1 MKISQKKIKMN
12 NYYRRQEFARKNLK
26 DLINEGLKQMGT
38 QGLSEDMYQLWVEYS
53 KKVIEISTREF
64 NAEILLN
71 YLRVV
76 LSINPQLQPY
86 QKIGICLDYLIG
98 VLRII

>member
-1 MKISQKKIKMN
+1 MN

-38 QGLSEDMYQLWVEYS
+38 QGLSEEMYQLWVEYS

>member
-1 MKISQKKIKMN
+1 MNHYYKK
-12 NYYRRQEFARKNLK
+12 QEFVRKYIK
-26 DLINEGLKQMGT
+26 DLIDDGLKLMKDPN
-38 QGLSEDMYQLWVEYS
+38 LSEAKYNIWLRYS
-53 KKVIEISTREF
+53 QQVLEISTKDY

-71 YLRVV
+71 YLRVIM
-76 LSINPQLQPY
+76 SINPQFQPY

>member
-1 MKISQKKIKMN
+1 MN
-12 NYYRRQEFARKNLK
+12 NYYRKQDFVRKYIR
-26 DLINEGLKQMGT
+26 DLVDDGLKQMKDPY
-38 QGLSEDMYQLWVEYS
+38 LSEDMYNIWLKYS
-53 KKVIEISTREF
+53 LQVLEISTKDY

-71 YLRVV
+71 YLRVIM
-76 LSINPQLQPY
+76 SINPQLQPY

>member
-1 MKISQKKIKMN
+1 MN
-12 NYYRRQEFARKNLK
+12 NYYRKQEFVRKYIK
-26 DLINEGLKQMGT
+26 DLIDDGLKQMKDPN
-38 QGLSEDMYQLWVEYS
+38 LSEAMYKIWLRYS
-53 KKVIEISTREF
+53 QQVLEISTKDY

-71 YLRVV
+71 YLRVIM
-76 LSINPQLQPY
+76 SINPQLQPY

>member
-1 MKISQKKIKMN
+1 MN
-12 NYYRRQEFARKNLK
+12 NYYRKQDFVRKYIK
-26 DLINEGLKQMGT
+26 DLVDDGLKQMKDPN
-38 QGLSEDMYQLWVEYS
+38 LSECMYNIWLKYS
-53 KKVIEISTREF
+53 QQVLEISTKDY

-71 YLRVV
+71 YLRVIM
-76 LSINPQLQPY
+76 SINPQLQPY

>member
-1 MKISQKKIKMN
+1 MN
-12 NYYRRQEFARKNLK
+12 NYYRKHDFVRKYIR
-26 DLINEGLKQMGT
+26 DLVDDGLKQMKDPN
-38 QGLSEDMYQLWVEYS
+38 LSEDMYNIWLKYS
-53 KKVIEISTREF
+53 QQVLEISTKDY

-71 YLRVV
+71 YLRVI

>member
-1 MKISQKKIKMN
+1 MN
-12 NYYRRQEFARKNLK
+12 NYYRKQYFVREYIK
-26 DLINEGLKQMGT
+26 DLIDDGLKQMKDPN
-38 QGLSEDMYQLWVEYS
+38 LSEDMYNIWLKYS
-53 KKVIEISTREF
+53 QQVLEISTKDY

-71 YLRVV
+71 YLRVIM
-76 LSINPQLQPY
+76 SINPQLQPY

>member
-1 MKISQKKIKMN
+1 MN
-12 NYYRRQEFARKNLK
+12 NYYRKQDFVRKYIR
-26 DLINEGLKQMGT
+26 DLVDDGLKQMKDPN
-38 QGLSEDMYQLWVEYS
+38 LSEYTYNIWLKYS
-53 KKVIEISTREF
+53 QQVLEISTKDY

-71 YLRVV
+71 YLRVIM
-76 LSINPQLQPY
+76 SINPQLQPY

>member
-1 MKISQKKIKMN
+1 MN
-12 NYYRRQEFARKNLK
+12 NYYRKQDSVRKYIR
-26 DLINEGLKQMGT
+26 DLVDDGLKQMKDPN
-38 QGLSEDMYQLWVEYS
+38 LSEDMYNIWLKYS
-53 KKVIEISTREF
+53 QQVLEISTKDY

-71 YLRVV
+71 YLRVIMSV
-76 LSINPQLQPY
+76 NPQLQPY

>member
-1 MKISQKKIKMN
+1 MN
-12 NYYRRQEFARKNLK
+12 NYYRKQDFVRKYIR
-26 DLINEGLKQMGT
+26 DLVDDGLKQMKDPN
-38 QGLSEDMYQLWVEYS
+38 LSEDMYNIWLKYS
-53 KKVIEISTREF
+53 QQVLEISTKDN
-64 NAEILLN
+64 NADILLN
-71 YLRVV
+71 YLRVI

>member
-1 MKISQKKIKMN
+1 MN
-12 NYYRRQEFARKNLK
+12 NYYRKHDFVRKYIR
-26 DLINEGLKQMGT
+26 DLVDDGLKQMKDPN
-38 QGLSEDMYQLWVEYS
+38 LSEDMYNIWLKYS
-53 KKVIEISTREF
+53 QQVLEISTKDY

-71 YLRVV
+71 YLRVIM
-76 LSINPQLQPY
+76 SINPQLQPY

>member
-1 MKISQKKIKMN
+1 MN
-12 NYYRRQEFARKNLK
+12 NYYRKQDFVRKYIR
-26 DLINEGLKQMGT
+26 DLVDDGLKQMKDPN
-38 QGLSEDMYQLWVEYS
+38 LSEYMYNIWLKYS
-53 KKVIEISTREF
+53 QQVLEISTKDY

-71 YLRVV
+71 YLRVIM
-76 LSINPQLQPY
+76 SINPQLQPY

>member
-1 MKISQKKIKMN
+1 MN
-12 NYYRRQEFARKNLK
+12 NYYRKREFVRKYVR
-26 DLINEGLKQMGT
+26 DLIDDGLKQMRDPN
-38 QGLSEDMYQLWVEYS
+38 LSESMYNIWLRYS
-53 KKVIEISTREF
+53 QQVLEISTKEY

-71 YLRVV
+71 YLRVIM
-76 LSINPQLQPY
+76 SINPQLRPN

>member
-1 MKISQKKIKMN
+1 MN
-12 NYYRRQEFARKNLK
+12 NYYRKREFVRKYVR
-26 DLINEGLKQMGT
+26 DLIDDGLKQMRDPN
-38 QGLSEDMYQLWVEYS
+38 LSESMYNIWLRYS
-53 KKVIEISTREF
+53 QQVLEISTKEY

-71 YLRVV
+71 YLRVI

>member
-1 MKISQKKIKMN
+1 MN
-12 NYYRRQEFARKNLK
+12 NYYRKREFVRKYVR
-26 DLINEGLKQMGT
+26 DLIDDGLKQMKDPN
-38 QGLSEDMYQLWVEYS
+38 LSESMYNIWLRYS
-53 KKVIEISTREF
+53 QQVLEISTKEY

-71 YLRVV
+71 YLRVIM
-76 LSINPQLQPY
+76 SINPQLRPN

>member
-1 MKISQKKIKMN
+1 MN

>member
-1 MKISQKKIKMN
+1 MN
-12 NYYRRQEFARKNLK
+12 KYYRKQDFVRKYIR
-26 DLINEGLKQMGT
+26 DLVDDGLKQMKDPN
-38 QGLSEDMYQLWVEYS
+38 LSEYMYNIWLKYS
-53 KKVIEISTREF
+53 QQVLEISTKDY

-71 YLRVV
+71 YLRVIM
-76 LSINPQLQPY
+76 SINPQLQPY

>member
-1 MKISQKKIKMN
+1 MN
-12 NYYRRQEFARKNLK
+12 NFYIKQDIVRKYIK
-26 DLINEGLKQMGT
+26 DLIDDGLKQMKDPD
-38 QGLSEDMYQLWVEYS
+38 LSESMYDIWVKYS
-53 KKVIEISTREF
+53 QQVLEISTKDY

-71 YLRVV
+71 YLRVIM
-76 LSINPQLQPY
+76 SINPKLQPY